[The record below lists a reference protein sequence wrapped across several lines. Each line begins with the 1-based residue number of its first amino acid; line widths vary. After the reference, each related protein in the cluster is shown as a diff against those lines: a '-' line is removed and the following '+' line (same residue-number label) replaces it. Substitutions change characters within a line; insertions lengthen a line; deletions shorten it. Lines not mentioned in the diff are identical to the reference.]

1 MSSLEPLCNF
11 RRNPRSLELIASV
24 VSTAML
30 CRQAA
35 MMNPANPPKNFQ
47 DIIALPSAIKQKIDR
62 FMPIVKEQIISWNN
76 FYDREIF
83 FDRLC
88 RRAYHYFHVLV
99 WSDDGTINE
108 EETAREMLKQDDLNA
123 VEKYRIACNHCL
135 ENEIRTLKSNLK
147 TKIELRKVRGRY
159 PLVYYWECICRNEK
173 TTISL
178 ENLFDEDECM
188 YPVSAVDY
196 FLNRLT
202 SEERISALQHSYF
215 MKSTFR
221 SWENFLMKLSNEQL
235 VSLFDDTEI
244 LYREPYNIF
253 DYLMRFWMHADFVEQ
268 VWMRVQDTYS
278 DHQFSYLIKEVIKAE
293 NSMILLN
300 EHISLAVEIFNL
312 SPYEKQRT
320 VFNNYMQEKWWD
332 RHDFNLTDVRLDVTI
347 LSTVD
352 PDYRRYQFWAENW
365 INLFEKYPADCFVQ
379 FMNVCCGEEAPEK
392 FKKKVMDMDNDT
404 ASRYCSTLLSEM
416 RLSEI
421 DQFLNTFSSDTCR
434 IMKTK
439 QIILRKNAVEWSNF
453 FPETAGFTFPSLNQI
468 VDFIEGS
475 FDNIRSANEF
485 KIEVLSSVCF
495 LKGCYE
501 SAGNDMFDW
510 LKDAVWMCSCR
521 DDDFKL
527 YKNKFLQL
535 GDELTKSSG
544 ISNVFKDPG
553 WVSFLEWC
561 SDEC

>member
-1 MSSLEPLCNF
+1 MSYLEPLCNF
-11 RRNPRSLELIASV
+11 RRNPCSLEHIALV
-24 VSTAML
+24 VSTAVL

-35 MMNPANPPKNFQ
+35 MMNPANPRENFQ
-47 DIIALPSAIKQKIDR
+47 EIIALSPAIEQKIDQ
-62 FMPIVKEQIISWNN
+62 FMALVKDEITRWNN

-88 RRAYHYFHVLV
+88 RRAEDYFHVLV
-99 WSDDGTINE
+99 WSDDVTIND

-123 VEKYRIACNHCL
+123 EEKYRIACNHCL

-147 TKIELRKVRGRY
+147 TESN
-159 PLVYYWECICRNEK
+159 PLVYYWERVCRNEK

-178 ENLFDEDECM
+178 KTLFYGDECI
-188 YPVSAVDY
+188 YPVCAVDY

-202 SEERISALQHSYF
+202 FEERISVLQHSYF

-235 VSLFDDTEI
+235 VSLFDDTKNLNTE
-244 LYREPYNIF
+244 LCYLF
-253 DYLMRFWMHADFVEQ
+253 DYLMIFWMHADFVVQ
-268 VWMRVQDTYS
+268 VWMRIRDEYS
-278 DHQFSYLIKEVIKAE
+278 DDEFSGLIEEVVNSE
-293 NSMILLN
+293 NTPFKLT
-300 EHISLAVEIFNL
+300 EHISLAVKIFNL
-312 SPYEKQRT
+312 APYQTQRT
-320 VFNNYMQEKWWD
+320 VFDYYIQEKWWD
-332 RHDFNLTDVRLDVTI
+332 RDFNLTDVRLDVAI

-352 PDYRRYQFWAENW
+352 PNYRRYQFWAENW

-379 FMNVCCGEEAPEK
+379 FMNVCCGEEGPEK

-453 FPETAGFTFPSLNQI
+453 FPETVGFTFPSLNQI

-485 KIEVLSSVCF
+485 KIEVLSSVYF

-553 WVSFLEWC
+553 WLSFLEWC